1 MGLTSTNETLIALLK
16 IVSFETV
23 DSIWHFY
30 QSNLN
35 RHGQKSEA
43 TSIRIV
49 RDQTTASR
57 SV

>member
-1 MGLTSTNETLIALLK
+1 MGLTSTNETLIALIK
-16 IVSFETV
+16 IASYESVEK
-23 DSIWHFY
+23 IWHLY